1 MKRDFHEEM
10 ARKVLITLWMGTTQ
24 DRKEGNKKMTAL
36 RRKFRTSLL
45 RPALM
50 STAAIAMLVGLSAPT
65 LAGGTLRI
73 AMTASD
79 IPLPNGQTDQGAEG
93 MRFMGYTVFDAL
105 VGYDLSSPDK
115 PVTLTPGLATEWSV
129 DPADTTKW
137 TFKLRPGVKFHDGSD
152 FNAEAVVWNL
162 AKILDKD
169 APQYDERQAAQGRG
183 RIPSI
188 ATYKVVDDMTVEIT
202 TKAPEALIPY
212 QMAWIVMSSPAQ
224 WEKVGKNWDEFLKAP
239 SGTGPFKV
247 ESYVPRER
255 AVLVPNTEYWDKDRI
270 STLDKLVLMPVAD
283 PSARVAALRS
293 GQVDWIEAP
302 PSDSIESLRGAGFEI
317 TSNVYPHVWPW
328 HFSLLEGSPWT
339 DIRVRKAANLAID
352 RAGMKELLG
361 GMMVEAKGMVPPTS
375 NWFGNPEF
383 EVKYDPEAAKALLA
397 EAGISPEKPISV
409 KAIISPS
416 GGGQMEPMLMNELI
430 QQNLAEVGINVEF
443 DVRDWN
449 ALLANWRAG
458 AKDPGTAGATVTNS
472 SYFSQDPFTALIR
485 HVDSTLIPPNGTNWG
500 YYSDPEMDALID
512 QVRNE
517 FDPEKQ
523 VKVIQ
528 TMHEKFVDEAL
539 FLFVAHDVAPRA
551 MTSKVKGFVHPQNWF
566 ADLTSVA
573 VE

>member
-1 MKRDFHEEM
+1 M

-115 PVTLTPGLATEWSV
+115 PVTLIPGLATEWSV

-302 PSDSIESLRGAGFEI
+302 PSDSIESLRGAKRRRRI
-317 TSNVYPHVWPW
+317 PSRACAARVSRSPRTSTRM
-328 HFSLLEGSPWT
+328 SG
-339 DIRVRKAANLAID
+339 R
-352 RAGMKELLG
+352 G
-361 GMMVEAKGMVPPTS
+361 TS
-375 NWFGNPEF
+375 
-383 EVKYDPEAAKALLA
+383 
-397 EAGISPEKPISV
+397 
-409 KAIISPS
+409 
-416 GGGQMEPMLMNELI
+416 
-430 QQNLAEVGINVEF
+430 
-443 DVRDWN
+443 RC
-449 ALLANWRAG
+449 
-458 AKDPGTAGATVTNS
+458 
-472 SYFSQDPFTALIR
+472 
-485 HVDSTLIPPNGTNWG
+485 
-500 YYSDPEMDALID
+500 
-512 QVRNE
+512 
-517 FDPEKQ
+517 
-523 VKVIQ
+523 
-528 TMHEKFVDEAL
+528 
-539 FLFVAHDVAPRA
+539 
-551 MTSKVKGFVHPQNWF
+551 
-566 ADLTSVA
+566 
-573 VE
+573 